1 MDSREENALVRK
13 LARGDEAAWEAFCGE
28 YSAVLVQFVRLAF
41 GCGREKSEE
50 IVQMTFLRCVRSIGT
65 FDPARGRLF
74 PWLKAVARNEA
85 RSCLRGDLRGG
96 VELLLS
102 AVPQHVLDRLADA
115 IDRAP
120 LPDELLAR
128 QDTQMLI
135 RECLT
140 ELNTRYRQVLLW
152 KYVEER
158 TVARIAVRLRVSEK
172 AAESLLSRARESF
185 RNALLLKL
193 ASKRLQRAE
202 ILE

>member
-1 MDSREENALVRK
+1 LDSREENALVRR
-13 LARGDEAAWEAFCGE
+13 LARGDEAAWEAFCAE
-28 YSAVLVQFVRLAF
+28 YAAVLVQFVGLAF

-85 RSCLRGDLRGG
+85 RGCLRGGLRGG
-96 VELLLS
+96 VELPLS
-102 AVPQHVLDRLADA
+102 AVPQHVVDQLADA
-115 IDRAP
+115 IDRTP

-135 RECLT
+135 RECLA
-140 ELNTRYRQVLLW
+140 ELNTRYRQALLA
-152 KYVEER
+152 KYVEEQ
-158 TVARIAVRLRVSEK
+158 TVAQIAGRLRVSEK

-185 RNALLLKL
+185 KNALLRKL
-193 ASKRLQRAE
+193 AGKRLQRAE